1 MKQGEK
7 CMKVIQWLLLW
18 IAFGACCCA
27 AAPLDETRFDQKLA
41 LQLWQKESVDELN
54 KLMEGYQAQFVAEPG
69 YERAMSYL
77 FAVFDDESEGKDAFM
92 EAWIK
97 KYPKSYS
104 AHIVRGVVF
113 QRRAWSARGGDFA
126 YKVSDDEFRE
136 MAALLPTAR
145 ASLTAAIKLSSR
157 PNEAYAQLID
167 LAMLDGGRR
176 EADRL
181 LGEANQRF
189 PNNYYPN
196 RTYMKHLR
204 PQWNGSIEEM
214 NAFRAAYTKR
224 GVETWKTNCM
234 EALVLDQ
241 KVWKTTM
248 AFADEKSLR
257 DEAITLCPTAIR
269 YVQRAHLYRKAN
281 NERAEATDLENALTI
296 NPGNSYALSRVG
308 MKKLIA
314 RDASGYALCR
324 AAALNNSGPGYR
336 CVAFAMSHGLG
347 VTRDPNNAIAH
358 LKRAATR
365 LDNGAINDFAT
376 YYAEGTWVPKNE
388 SKALQLTVIAA
399 ERGVVSAKQRLEKM
413 SFTEREP
420 FLSARR
426 LQERLRVRL
435 GVSARDKSFKDEIA
449 EVLKDIAEPK

>member
-1 MKQGEK
+1 
-7 CMKVIQWLLLW
+7 MKVVYQWLLVW
-18 IAFGACCCA
+18 MAFGACCCA

-41 LQLWQKESVDELN
+41 LQLWQQESIDELN
-54 KLMEGYQAQFVAEPG
+54 KLMEGYQSQFVAEPG

-77 FAVFDDESEGKDAFM
+77 FGVFDDEAEDKDAFM
-92 EAWIK
+92 ETWIK

-104 AHIVRGVVF
+104 AHVVRGIVF
-113 QRRAWSARGGDFA
+113 QRRAWTARGGDFVNQ
-126 YKVSDDEFRE
+126 VSDNEFRD
-136 MAALLPTAR
+136 MAAFLPTAR
-145 ASLTAAIKLSSR
+145 ASLTAAIKLSPR
-157 PNEAYAQLID
+157 PNEAYTQLID
-167 LAMLDGGRR
+167 LAMLDGGRN
-176 EADRL
+176 EAERWL
-181 LGEANQRF
+181 AEANQRF

-196 RTYMKHLR
+196 RSYMKLLR
-204 PQWNGSIEEM
+204 PQWGGSIGQME
-214 NAFRAAYTKR
+214 AFRAAYAKR

-234 EALVLDQ
+234 EAWVLDQ
-241 KVWKTTM
+241 KVWKTTI
-248 AFADEKSLR
+248 AFAAEKSIR
-257 DEAITLCPTAIR
+257 DQAITLCPTAIR
-269 YVQRAHLYRKAN
+269 YVQRAHFYRKAN
-281 NERAEATDLENALTI
+281 DERAEAVDLENALSI

-314 RDASGYALCR
+314 RDASGYPLCR
-324 AAALNNSGPGYR
+324 TAARSNSGPGYR

-347 VTRDPNNAIAH
+347 VARDPNDAIAL

-399 ERGVVSAKQRLEKM
+399 ERGVASARQRLEKM

-426 LQERLRVRL
+426 LQERLRVKL
-435 GVSARDKSFKDEIA
+435 GVSARDKSFRDEIA
-449 EVLKDIAEPK
+449 EVLKDIPEPKQGV

>member
-1 MKQGEK
+1 
-7 CMKVIQWLLLW
+7 MKVIYRWLLVW
-18 IAFGACCCA
+18 IAFGASCCA
-27 AAPLDETRFDQKLA
+27 AIPLDETRFDQKLA
-41 LQLWQKESVDELN
+41 LKLWQQESVDELN
-54 KLMEGYQAQFVAEPG
+54 KLMEGYQSQFVAEPE

-77 FAVFDDESEGKDAFM
+77 FAVFDDEAEGKDAFI

-104 AHIVRGVVF
+104 AHVVRGLVF

-126 YKVSDDEFRE
+126 YQASDDEFRDI
-136 MAALLPTAR
+136 ALFLPIAR
-145 ASLTAAIKLSSR
+145 ASLNAAINLSPR
-157 PNEAYAQLID
+157 PNEAYTQLID

-176 EADRL
+176 EAERL
-181 LGEANQRF
+181 LNEANQKF

-204 PQWNGSIEEM
+204 PQWGGSMEKM
-214 NAFRAAYTKR
+214 NAFRAAYAKR

-248 AFADEKSLR
+248 AFAAEKLIR
-257 DEAITLCPTAIR
+257 DQAITLCPTASR

-281 NERAEATDLENALTI
+281 DERAEAVDLENALAI

-314 RDASGYALCR
+314 RDAGGYALCR
-324 AAALNNSGPGYR
+324 TAALNNSGPGYR
-336 CVAFAMSHGLG
+336 CAAYAMSHGLG
-347 VTRDPNNAIAH
+347 VARDSDDAIAL
-358 LKRAATR
+358 LKRAAIR

-388 SKALQLTVIAA
+388 SKALRLTVIAA
-399 ERGVVSAKQRLEKM
+399 ERGVASARQRLEKM

-426 LQERLRVRL
+426 LQERLRVQL
-435 GVSARDKSFKDEIA
+435 GASARDKSFRDEIG
-449 EVLKDIAEPK
+449 EILKDIPEPKQGV